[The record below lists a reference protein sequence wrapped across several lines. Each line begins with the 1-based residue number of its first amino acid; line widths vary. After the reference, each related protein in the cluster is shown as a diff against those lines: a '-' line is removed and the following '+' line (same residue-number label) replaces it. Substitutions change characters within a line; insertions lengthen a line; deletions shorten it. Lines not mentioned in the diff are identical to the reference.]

1 MATTLSL
8 RRLWTIYKR
17 TSITHGTGGKREL
30 AISHLAFYS
39 GARGVL
45 TVLAHLIER
54 GEHEELHE
62 IIKRQGRQIERIQA
76 RPPRGR
82 RRCCLAAIAR
92 RSG

>member
-17 TSITHGTGGKREL
+17 TSIAHGRSGKRDL

-54 GEHEELHE
+54 GDYEQLHE
-62 IIKRQGRQIERIQA
+62 TIKRQGRQIDRIH
-76 RPPRGR
+76 
-82 RRCCLAAIAR
+82 AR
-92 RSG
+92 RPRARRH